1 MADITIESFQE
12 KLDVLVSANAHAR
25 NKGDEFKS
33 WCSENFGCDARISH
47 VKEQRQITN
56 RVSEQFRYFAPI
68 VVFVCVP
75 EVKRDKLIEY
85 IMARVYDKLE
95 NVAIVGVNSN
105 NGTGRSYTF
114 EKILTFKRTKFT
126 EWAEEFFVEIEKV
139 DSPTAAQ
146 DAPPTSVTSMYPKR
160 NKRTNKS
167 EKLNV
172 ILYGAPGTGK
182 TYSTIDYALKIV
194 DSSYSK
200 DWDRETVMAAYK
212 KKVEAGLITFTTF
225 HQSYGYEDFIQ
236 GLRPI
241 TVEGNL
247 ELAPVDGVFKSL
259 SDRAANDFDN
269 NYVIIIDEI
278 NRANISKVLG
288 ELITLIEED
297 KRWGELNEMSVT
309 LPSGD
314 FFAVPNNLY
323 IIGTMNTADKSISL
337 IDTALRRRFAFMEVT
352 PELNLIEDDAL
363 RGVLERL
370 NKSLEQELE
379 STDLLVGHAYFMG
392 ATLDS
397 FADIMNQSIIPLLYE
412 YFYDNRKAV
421 EKQVKCA
428 IGDLPYEIQ
437 KGTMGRIKIVKKA
450 D

>member
-1 MADITIESFQE
+1 MADITIESFQQ

-56 RVSEQFRYFAPI
+56 RISEQFRYFAPI

-95 NVAIVGVNSN
+95 NVAIVGVNAN

-114 EKILTFKRTKFT
+114 EKVLTFKRTKFT
-126 EWAEEFFVEIEKV
+126 EWAEQFFVEIEKV
-139 DSPTAAQ
+139 DSSTATQEAT
-146 DAPPTSVTSMYPKR
+146 PTSVTSMYPKR
-160 NKRTNKS
+160 NKRTDKRA
-167 EKLNV
+167 KLNV

-194 DSSYSK
+194 DSSYSE

-212 KKVEAGLITFTTF
+212 KQVKEGFVTFTTF

-236 GLRPI
+236 GLRPV
-241 TVEGNL
+241 TVDGNL
-247 ELAPVDGVFKSL
+247 ELKPTDGVFKSL
-259 SDRAANDFDN
+259 SDRAAKDFEN

-337 IDTALRRRFAFMEVT
+337 IDTALRRRFAFVEVT
-352 PELNLIEDDAL
+352 PELSLIEDDAL

-412 YFYDNRKAV
+412 YFYDNRKSV

-428 IGDLPYEIQ
+428 IGDLPFEIQ
-437 KGTMGRIKIVKKA
+437 KGTMGRLKIVKKA